1 MGKYIASQQYAPY
14 NVFTSPVVQ
23 PPMVSRVNSARF
35 SYSQPYQYCIN
46 TMYSD
51 QPMFNSTN
59 VPIHQPM
66 VSTQFPSSGIPMS
79 QTECMQPMFSTL
91 GPAPTHS
98 PHMNRAREPS
108 TKKKSRAIEIV
119 DPETMKAI
127 NLDKDHCSKSMP
139 SKAECQDSKPTLSE
153 VHSQKEEKLETLSS
167 ETSVVKPINVK
178 LENCT
183 TEDDVTNENILSQ
196 PSIIDQISSESV
208 EASGEVDDLVKGNLT
223 SDEALVRTNTLN
235 NSNEPEQVEGHI
247 ASNDEESVSKVVCYD
262 SVTPSCLSIQG
273 VCSNERELEVD
284 NNSSESSAHVSP
296 IDDFS
301 NDNNNGD
308 SALSDKSIFGP
319 RGSSLLVT
327 SAFPSTEYVNDKS
340 LELKESE
347 GVIGNQSSTHQCIES
362 DGSTDSIGK
371 SKENDALNGLKY
383 DYKPGQWSPVNLD
396 GKRQY
401 DRQFL
406 MQLQRNPVSLTKP
419 ENLPELDIIKSVANE
434 SHSNKYSDKVKDQP
448 DFMPIFSERSSIVK
462 STSRNSVPKRSS
474 RDGRSGRGGG
484 SSSIN
489 ASNNFNSSA
498 VRSINNSMHEMVK
511 LRKADNPWRPSN
523 NKTEI
528 VEVCDDSM
536 EDLGKKIR
544 SILNKLTPQKFDD
557 LVQKFNELTIDS
569 EAKLTHAIELIF
581 EKAIDEPNYSVAY
594 ARMCEVLQQKN
605 VNNAKFKPMIISK
618 CQNEFEKAYM
628 SPEEKKKYLED
639 LSAAKS
645 ETDKKAIKEDF
656 AMRELRARRRS
667 LGNIRFIGEIFK
679 RGLLTIQIM
688 HGCINELL
696 TSHDDESLESLCR
709 LLTTVGKKVENETKL
724 SLNSG
729 KSVDQ
734 RVRSMEK
741 YFQYIQDLIEGRPFG
756 IKNPGEMTVSRDPIS
771 NRIRFML
778 LDVVDLRKRDWVPR
792 RDVAGPKT
800 IDQIHRDMAR
810 EKQANALN
818 TINTNTSRHEG
829 SRNTSR
835 NSNMMSNS
843 SKRSFRNG
851 SFTNG
856 QNSGNSDDG
865 NWSTVKMKSEAKN
878 EAIDMDLMKNAHS
891 NKMSNMEGIKLGPRH
906 MWGKGSG
913 SRCARG
919 SQSSDLGVKNHNRF
933 GSLSNDSESTR
944 DTGSGSKSTS
954 SKDIRVSGTD
964 LEKELSLNKSK
975 DGGNVSR
982 LTESSVTIHVK
993 CKLNGPSDLTG
1004 DLLESEASSIFNTY
1018 IRNYNLEEAII
1029 SVQRRMHSNN
1039 IKNMV
1044 EYLIDKELDSS
1055 SGRRISLSLFIE
1067 TLMKKN
1073 FLPRFEMESVIS
1085 YFYKGAQDYL
1095 SDFPRFWEYFVETIV
1110 NLFRPTYEPT
1120 LQTSELPMSYAI
1132 DFINSDNNNKGFEF
1146 IANLII
1152 ALVSQ
1157 IGEARTFEL
1166 FHSSQ
1171 LHLKDSSLID
1181 RFVSSNEKLIFLKRP
1196 LGHSSPEAI
1205 KLKLESLLLS
1215 DASNDTMCNWINNTV
1230 GKDISQE
1237 KWFIRT
1243 VIMEC
1248 TRSAIKMPEKQL
1260 NVSDLDAR
1268 LPLFSKLLNT
1278 DFDKQLQAL
1287 FAIQKLVS
1295 ELSFPPAL
1303 FVNLFS
1309 KLSEAEVIKDDA
1321 FLAWK
1326 KDDSSAER
1334 DGKGVCMTSLTRF
1347 FQAIEN

>member
-1 MGKYIASQQYAPY
+1 MRCELSVIGLLTLVLVGKIELQSLQEWRGRPRTAVRGVLATFNSLGTLLNNISRLDRSNGQVYPASQ
-14 NVFTSPVVQ
+14 PVCSRI
-23 PPMVSRVNSARF
+23 MCSRVHLCNHQWYPESNSARF

-51 QPMFNSTN
+51 HPMFNSTN

-79 QTECMQPMFSTL
+79 QTECMQPSVFFNFGSCSNSFT
-91 GPAPTHS
+91 S
-98 PHMNRAREPS
+98 YESAREPS
-108 TKKKSRAIEIV
+108 TKKKKSRAIEIV
-119 DPETMKAI
+119 DLKTMKAI

-223 SDEALVRTNTLN
+223 SDEAL
-235 NSNEPEQVEGHI
+235 
-247 ASNDEESVSKVVCYD
+247 ESVSKVVCYD

-396 GKRQY
+396 GEG
-401 DRQFL
+401 
-406 MQLQRNPVSLTKP
+406 S
-419 ENLPELDIIKSVANE
+419 AG
-434 SHSNKYSDKVKDQP
+434 
-448 DFMPIFSERSSIVK
+448 FMPIFSERSSIVK

-474 RDGRSGRGGG
+474 RDGRS
-484 SSSIN
+484 
-489 ASNNFNSSA
+489 
-498 VRSINNSMHEMVK
+498 VQHVK
-511 LRKADNPWRPSN
+511 TNLRKPICLLKRKKSTWRIYLLQSQ
-523 NKTEI
+523 KLI
-528 VEVCDDSM
+528 KRLS
-536 EDLGKKIR
+536 KKIR
-544 SILNKLTPQKFDD
+544 N
-557 LVQKFNELTIDS
+557 
-569 EAKLTHAIELIF
+569 
-581 EKAIDEPNYSVAY
+581 
-594 ARMCEVLQQKN
+594 ARIK
-605 VNNAKFKPMIISK
+605 S
-618 CQNEFEKAYM
+618 
-628 SPEEKKKYLED
+628 
-639 LSAAKS
+639 SAS
-645 ETDKKAIKEDF
+645 C
-656 AMRELRARRRS
+656 M
-667 LGNIRFIGEIFK
+667 
-679 RGLLTIQIM
+679 
-688 HGCINELL
+688 
-696 TSHDDESLESLCR
+696 
-709 LLTTVGKKVENETKL
+709 VENETKL

-756 IKNPGEMTVSRDPIS
+756 IKNPGEMT
-771 NRIRFML
+771 MWL
-778 LDVVDLRKRDWVPR
+778 TYAKRDWVPR

-975 DGGNVSR
+975 DGG
-982 LTESSVTIHVK
+982 
-993 CKLNGPSDLTG
+993 

-1067 TLMKKN
+1067 TLMKKKI
-1073 FLPRFEMESVIS
+1073 LPRFEMES
-1085 YFYKGAQDYL
+1085 
-1095 SDFPRFWEYFVETIV
+1095 YFVETIV

-1132 DFINSDNNNKGFEF
+1132 DFINSDNNNK
-1146 IANLII
+1146 
-1152 ALVSQ
+1152 VSFTLKILTIQ
-1157 IGEARTFEL
+1157 CVTGLTIRWERTY
-1166 FHSSQ
+1166 
-1171 LHLKDSSLID
+1171 
-1181 RFVSSNEKLIFLKRP
+1181 LKRSG
-1196 LGHSSPEAI
+1196 L
-1205 KLKLESLLLS
+1205 
-1215 DASNDTMCNWINNTV
+1215 
-1230 GKDISQE
+1230 
-1237 KWFIRT
+1237 FRT

-1303 FVNLFS
+1303 FMIAQLNGTEKEFLSSSTQYLCLF
-1309 KLSEAEVIKDDA
+1309 LSELFYNSNFSVPHT
-1321 FLAWK
+1321 
-1326 KDDSSAER
+1326 
-1334 DGKGVCMTSLTRF
+1334 TSTL
-1347 FQAIEN
+1347 